1 MKIREVDKMELETAT
16 GKKEVTKMQKI
27 LKILLKVLAGLVI
40 AIVIFLAIVFIVD
53 KVSSKSEEGK
63 IKPYGQFVT
72 VDGKKMNVLI
82 EGKGEETVVLLP
94 GLGTGTPALDFKLL
108 VDELSPFYK
117 VVVIEPFGYGLSD
130 STEKERS
137 VGNMVSEIHEA
148 LQGLNID
155 RYILMGHSISGI
167 YALDYVNK
175 YEHEVSAFVGID
187 SSHPNQYGGK
197 VVESPISPTT
207 ISLLKKSGLAR
218 LVMKLSADPYAAIP
232 VDEETKEQMRIL
244 SYKNFRNPTVAN
256 EIENM
261 FPNYKV
267 AENLTFPK
275 NLPVLFF
282 LQPDETAIAG
292 WTALHQEQIKD
303 SVHGK
308 VMTLEGTH
316 YLHHTKSKE
325 IAENFRTFMEEV
337 KADK

>member
-1 MKIREVDKMELETAT
+1 
-16 GKKEVTKMQKI
+16 
-27 LKILLKVLAGLVI
+27 
-40 AIVIFLAIVFIVD
+40 
-53 KVSSKSEEGK
+53 
-63 IKPYGQFVT
+63 
-72 VDGKKMNVLI
+72 MNVLI
-82 EGKGEETVVLLP
+82 QGKEEETVVLLH
-94 GLGTGTPALDFKLL
+94 GLGTGAPALDFKLL

-130 STEKERS
+130 LTEKERS
-137 VGNMVSEIHEA
+137 IGNIVSEMHEA
-148 LQGLNID
+148 LQGLKID

-167 YALDYVNK
+167 YALDYVNR
-175 YEHEVSAFVGID
+175 YEQEVSAFVRGD
-187 SSHPNQYGGK
+187 SSNPMQYGGK
-197 VVESPISPTT
+197 VIESPISATT

-275 NLPVLFF
+275 NLPVIFF
-282 LQPDETAIAG
+282 LQPDETAIEG
-292 WTALHQEQIKD
+292 WSALHQEQIKD

-308 VMTLEGTH
+308 VMTFEGTH

-337 KADK
+337 KEDN